1 MWVCWGGPFCPRVQ
15 AGNVAWTFTRWTEQ
29 FLDICF
35 YFGQAKTLDLPSLND
50 PYDVWMV
57 AQSCPTLCYPMD
69 CSPAGCSVHA
79 IPQARILEW
88 VALPFSRVSS
98 QSRDQT
104 RVSCFAGGLCL
115 SHQGSHE
122 WPLGRAI
129 FKEALPSQNMDR
141 SGHGCATSLSSAQR
155 EGRTTWW
162 WVSSSF
168 SNWIRAVQQG
178 PSVTQVHSSGLST
191 PTSPSQPQPIFAA
204 VLPSLPCSP
213 HPLPDSCLA
222 LSRLPICPA
231 PTARIRAWLILLWQ
245 TLTPDNS
252 P

>member
-1 MWVCWGGPFCPRVQ
+1 MWVCWGGGGPSLPKGDGQ

-35 YFGQAKTLDLPSLND
+35 HFGQAKTLDLPSLND

-57 AQSCPTLCYPMD
+57 AQSCLTLCDPMD
-69 CSPAGCSVHA
+69 CSPPGCSVHA

-88 VALPFSRVSS
+88 VAFPFSRVSS

-104 RVSCFAGGLCL
+104 RVSCIAGGLCL

-129 FKEALPSQNMDR
+129 FKEALPSQNVDW
-141 SGHGCATSLSSAQR
+141 SGHSCATSLSSVQW

-178 PSVTQVHSSGLST
+178 PSNSNTQFWAQH
-191 PTSPSQPQPIFAA
+191 PSPPH
-204 VLPSLPCSP
+204 LNPSPYLLRFFQASP
-213 HPLPDSCLA
+213 V
-222 LSRLPICPA
+222 A
-231 PTARIRAWLILLWQ
+231 PTHS
-245 TLTPDNS
+245 LTPASLSAVS
-252 P
+252 PTAPRPPHASEPG